1 MAELDEKIASTQVEM
16 FPVKLH
22 VLMKYEPLT
31 LDSHMIVLMLQFS
44 EYRVPV
50 KERGMCYN
58 VFPGG
63 RAIR

>member
-1 MAELDEKIASTQVEM
+1 MLR
-16 FPVKLH
+16 PVKLH
-22 VLMKYEPLT
+22 VLMIYGPLT
-31 LDSHMIVLMLQFS
+31 LDFHMIVLMLQFS